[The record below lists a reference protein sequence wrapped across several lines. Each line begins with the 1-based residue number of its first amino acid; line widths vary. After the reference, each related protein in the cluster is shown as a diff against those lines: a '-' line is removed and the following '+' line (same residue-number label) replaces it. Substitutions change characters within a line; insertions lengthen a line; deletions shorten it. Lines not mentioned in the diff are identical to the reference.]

1 MGAVRGRGRHQ
12 RRRPLAGLAAVLLVL
27 GLPALARGVPA
38 PAGVGAAA
46 VPGPVTGFDVHGDTV
61 TIEALPAK
69 LQVVF
74 HADDLFRI
82 WMAPDGHF
90 TDPANT
96 PPERS
101 GAPGA
106 NIVVKTDYE
115 GVTPRATD
123 EGLYHLLATPAM
135 ALRVYKANLR
145 FALYKADNR
154 TLIWEEL
161 AGPTW
166 DGRQTTQVLSRGPQE
181 QFFGGGMQNGR
192 FSHREQ
198 TIQVAVSYNWD
209 DGGHPNSA
217 PFYVSTAGYGVL
229 RNTLAPGSYS
239 FTAPVLTSHEEQRF
253 DAYYFVGDLKQVI
266 NRYTELTGRPFMP
279 PIYGLE
285 MGDADCYL
293 HSARHG
299 EIHTLDSLKVADEY
313 LQHDVPLGWMLV
325 NDGYGCGYEFLDQ
338 VSAGLQARNMQ
349 LGLWTS
355 TGLGSHAAEVR
366 AGVRVRK
373 LDIGWVGPGYRH
385 ALSGCEEAYQ
395 GMERDT
401 DIRGFVWLPEG
412 WAGSQRCGV
421 HWSGDQKGNWENIRF
436 QIPTYAGSTMSGQ
449 AYTTSDVDGIFDGS
463 AQTYL
468 RDLQWKTFLPVGIA
482 MNGWSVRHK
491 RPWRDGEPFTSANRN
506 WFHLRERLLPYQY
519 TYAAQAHRTGI
530 GPVRPLVLE
539 YPDDP
544 KTWGDAVKYEFL
556 SGEAFLV
563 APVYSDTTV
572 RNGIYLPRG
581 QWTDYWSG
589 QVHTGPLMLDGY
601 HAPPDRLPLFV
612 KAGSIIPMW
621 PESTRSWRTRDRTQL
636 DLDIYPVIS
645 GGAPGPPGAAG
656 SFTLYEDDGV
666 SRGYARGEFAEQTF
680 TVSPTDAG
688 ITVGIGPSVGSYTG
702 KVDSRRYRLTVHDH
716 GSTTQVVAGG
726 TVLPRYDDPAA
737 YAAATTGWYRDPARA
752 GITDVKVPALP
763 AGEALT
769 VEFTR

>member
-1 MGAVRGRGRHQ
+1 MRSSRGRRQHHRWAVLVAVLMIGGLPAMARGGTPRLTGPGRVTGFAVRGNTVAIDAVGGR
-12 RRRPLAGLAAVLLVL
+12 
-27 GLPALARGVPA
+27 
-38 PAGVGAAA
+38 
-46 VPGPVTGFDVHGDTV
+46 F
-61 TIEALPAK
+61 
-69 LQVVF
+69 QVVF
-74 HADDLFRI
+74 YTDDLFRI
-82 WMAPDGHF
+82 WMAPDGTF

-96 PPERS
+96 PPERD

-106 NIVVKTDYE
+106 NVVVKHDYP

-123 EGLYHLLATPAM
+123 EGLYHVVRTRSL
-135 ALRVYKANLR
+135 ALRVYKPDLR
-145 FALYKADNR
+145 FALYRADNH

-161 AGPTW
+161 VGPTW
-166 DGRQTTQVLSRGPQE
+166 DGRQTTQVLARAPAE

-192 FSHREQ
+192 FSHRDQ
-198 TIQVAVSYNWD
+198 TIKVAVSYDWD

-239 FTAPVLTSHEEQRF
+239 FAAPVMTSHEEHRF
-253 DAYYFVGDLKQVI
+253 DAYYFVGDLKTVI
-266 NRYTELTGRPFMP
+266 DRYTELTGRPFMP

-293 HSARHG
+293 HSPRHG
-299 EIHTLDSLKVADEY
+299 EIHTLDSLAVADDY
-313 LQHDVPLGWMLV
+313 VHHDIPLGWMLV

-338 VSAGLQARNMQ
+338 VATGLESRNMQ

-366 AGVRVRK
+366 AGARVRK
-373 LDIGWVGPGYRH
+373 LDIGWVGPGYRA
-385 ALSGCEEAYQ
+385 ALSACEEAYN

-401 DIRGFVWLPEG
+401 DTRGFVWLPEG

-421 HWSGDQKGNWENIRF
+421 HWSGDQKGNWDTIRW

-449 AYTTSDVDGIFDGS
+449 AYTTSDLDGIFDGS
-463 AQTYL
+463 PQTYL
-468 RDLQWKTFLPVGIA
+468 RDLQWKTFLPTVMA

-506 WFHLRERLLPYQY
+506 WLLLRERLLPYQY
-519 TYAAQAHRTGI
+519 TYAARAHRTGV
-530 GPVRPLVLE
+530 GAVRPLVLE

-572 RNGIYLPRG
+572 RDGIYLPRG

-589 QVHTGPLMLDGY
+589 QTYAGPLTLSGY
-601 HAPPDRLPLFV
+601 HAPPERLPLFV
-612 KAGSIIPMW
+612 KGGSVIPMW
-621 PESTRSWRTRDRTQL
+621 PEGTRSWRTRDRSRL
-636 DLDIYPVIS
+636 DLDVYP
-645 GGAPGPPGAAG
+645 GDDG

-666 SRGYARGEFAEQTF
+666 SRGYTRGEYAEQTF
-680 TVSPTDAG
+680 TVTPGPTG
-688 ITVGIGPSVGSYTG
+688 VTVAIGPSIGSYAG
-702 KVDSRRYRLTVHDH
+702 KADRRSYRLTVHDP
-716 GSTTQVVAGG
+716 GLTAQVLDGD

-737 YAAATTGWYRDPARA
+737 YAAATTGWYRDPSRA
-752 GITDVKVPALP
+752 GITDIKLP
-763 AGEALT
+763 PLDAATSGTVTLT
-769 VEFTR
+769 H

>member
-1 MGAVRGRGRHQ
+1 M
-12 RRRPLAGLAAVLLVL
+12 
-27 GLPALARGVPA
+27 A
-38 PAGVGAAA
+38 PVA
-46 VPGPVTGFDVHGDTV
+46 GPVTGFEVQGDTV
-61 TIEALPAK
+61 AIDALPARVR
-69 LQVVF
+69 VVF
-74 HADDLFRI
+74 HADDVFRI
-82 WMAPDGHF
+82 WMAPDGKF
-90 TDPANT
+90 TDPANS
-96 PPERS
+96 PPERD
-101 GAPGA
+101 GAPGSPV
-106 NIVVKTDYE
+106 VVKHDYP
-115 GVTPRATD
+115 GVVPDVSDAGT
-123 EGLYHLLATPAM
+123 YHLLTTRAL

-145 FALYKADNR
+145 FGLYRPDNR
-154 TLIWEEL
+154 TVIWEEL
-161 AGPTW
+161 AGPTF
-166 DGRQTTQVLSRGPQE
+166 DGRQTTQVLTRGPEE

-198 TIQVAVSYNWD
+198 TIKVAVSYDWD

-229 RNTLAPGSYS
+229 RNTLAPGSYAFS
-239 FTAPVLTSHEEQRF
+239 APVLTSHEEQRF
-253 DAYYFVGDLKQVI
+253 DAYYFVGDLKGVI
-266 NRYTELTGRPFMP
+266 DRYTELTGRPFMP

-293 HSARHG
+293 HSPRHG
-299 EIHTLDSLKVADEY
+299 EIHTLDSLAVADDY
-313 LQHDVPLGWMLV
+313 LKHDIPLGWMLV

-338 VSAGLQARNMQ
+338 VAAGLDARSMQ

-373 LDIGWVGPGYRH
+373 LDIGWVGPGYRA
-385 ALSGCEEAYQ
+385 ALSACEEAYR

-421 HWSGDQKGNWENIRF
+421 HWSGDQKGNWETIRW

-449 AYTTSDVDGIFDGS
+449 AYTTSDVDGIFEGS

-468 RDLQWKTFLPVGIA
+468 RDLQWKTFLPTGMA

-491 RPWRDGEPFTSANRN
+491 RPWRDGEPFTSANRS
-506 WFHLRERLLPYQY
+506 WFLLRERLLPYQY
-519 TYAAQAHRTGI
+519 TYAARAHRTGV

-544 KTWGDAVKYEFL
+544 KTWGEAVKYEFL

-572 RNGIYLPRG
+572 RNDIYLPRG
-581 QWTDYWSG
+581 TWTDYWSG
-589 QVHTGPLMLDGY
+589 QIYVGPLTLNGY

-612 KAGSIIPMW
+612 RGGSIVPMW
-621 PESTRSWRTRDRTQL
+621 PDGTRSWRTRDRSRL
-636 DLDIYPVIS
+636 DLDVYP
-645 GGAPGPPGAAG
+645 AAAG

-666 SRGYARGEFAEQTF
+666 SRGYARGEYAEQTF
-680 TVSPTDAG
+680 SVSPSATG
-688 ITVGIGPSVGSYTG
+688 ITVGIGPSVGSYAG
-702 KVDSRRYRLTVHDH
+702 KVDRRQYRLTVHDL
-716 GSTTQVVAGG
+716 GRTTGVAVGD
-726 TVLPRYDDPAA
+726 TVLPRYDDQAA

-752 GITDVKVPALP
+752 GITDIKLP
-763 AGEALT
+763 PLAADAAATVTLT
-769 VEFTR
+769 R

>member
-1 MGAVRGRGRHQ
+1 MGPERGPRRRGRQ
-12 RRRPLAGLAAVLLVL
+12 RWLAALAAGLVLA
-27 GLPALARGVPA
+27 GLPALASTTLP
-38 PAGVGAAA
+38 GA
-46 VPGPVTGFDVHGDTV
+46 VTPGAVTGFEARGNTV
-61 TIEALPAK
+61 FITAVQAR

-74 HADDLFRI
+74 LTDDLFRI
-82 WMAPDGHF
+82 WLAPDGTF

-96 PPERS
+96 PPERE
-101 GAPGA
+101 GAPAA
-106 NIVVKTDYE
+106 NVVVKTDYP
-115 GVTPRATD
+115 GVTPRVSDA
-123 EGLYHLLATPAM
+123 GAYRLLTTRAL
-135 ALRVYKANLR
+135 ALRVYTASLR
-145 FALYKADNR
+145 FALYHPDNR

-192 FSHREQ
+192 FSHRDQ
-198 TIQVAVSYNWD
+198 TIKVAVSYDWD

-229 RNTLAPGSYS
+229 RNTLAPGSYT
-239 FTAPVLTSHEEQRF
+239 FGAPVLTSHEEQRF
-253 DAYYFVGDLKQVI
+253 DAYYFVGDLKGVI
-266 NRYTELTGRPFMP
+266 DRYTELTGRPFMP

-293 HSARHG
+293 HSPRHG
-299 EIHTLDSLKVADEY
+299 EIHTLDSLTVADQY
-313 LQHDVPLGWMLV
+313 VKHDIPLGWMLV

-338 VSAGLQARNMQ
+338 VAAGLDARNMQ

-355 TGLGSHAAEVR
+355 TGLGSHAAEVK

-373 LDIGWVGPGYRH
+373 LDIGWVGPGYRV
-385 ALSGCEEAYQ
+385 ALSACDEAHK

-421 HWSGDQKGNWENIRF
+421 HWSGDQKGNWENIRW

-468 RDLQWKTFLPVGIA
+468 RDLQWKTFLPVGMA

-491 RPWRDGEPFTSANRN
+491 RPWRDGEPFTSANRS
-506 WFHLRERLLPYQY
+506 WFLLRERLVPYQY
-519 TYAAQAHRTGI
+519 TYAARAHRTGV
-530 GPVRPLVLE
+530 GAVRPLVLE

-544 KTWGDAVKYEFL
+544 QTWGEAVKYQFL

-563 APVYSDTTV
+563 APVYADTTV

-581 QWTDYWSG
+581 TWTDYWTG
-589 QVHTGPLMLDGY
+589 QVYVGPLTLNGY

-612 KAGSIIPMW
+612 KGGSIVPMW
-621 PESTRSWRTRDRTQL
+621 PDGTRSWRTRDRGQL
-636 DLDIYPVIS
+636 DLDIYPAEA
-645 GGAPGPPGAAG
+645 GA
-656 SFTLYEDDGV
+656 FTLYEDDGV
-666 SRGYARGEFAEQTF
+666 SRGYARGEYAEQTF
-680 TVSPTDAG
+680 SVGPAG
-688 ITVGIGPSVGSYTG
+688 TGLAIDIGPSVGRYDG
-702 KVDSRRYRLTVHDH
+702 KVESRRYRLTVHDL
-716 GSTTQVVAGG
+716 GLTTQVVAGDA
-726 TVLPRYDDPAA
+726 VLARYDDKAA
-737 YAAATTGWYRDPARA
+737 YDAAGSGWYRDPSRA
-752 GITDVKVPALP
+752 GITDIKLPAL
-763 AGEALT
+763 AADASAT
-769 VEFTR
+769 VTLSR

>member
-1 MGAVRGRGRHQ
+1 MGLWRGWRQ
-12 RRRPLAGLAAVLLVL
+12 RRRWAVPAALLVVV
-27 GLPALARGVPA
+27 GLPALAPSAA
-38 PAGVGAAA
+38 PAVT
-46 VPGPVTGFDVHGDTV
+46 VIPGPVTGFDVQGNTV

-82 WMAPDGHF
+82 WMAPDGNF

-96 PPERS
+96 PPERA

-106 NIVVKTDYE
+106 NVVVKSDYP
-115 GVTPRATD
+115 GVTPKATD
-123 EGLYHLLATPAM
+123 EGPYHLLATPAL

-145 FALYKADNR
+145 FALYQADNR

-161 AGPTW
+161 VGPTW

-198 TIQVAVSYNWD
+198 TIKVAVSYNWD
-209 DGGHPNSA
+209 DGGNPNSA

-229 RNTLAPGSYS
+229 RNTLAPGSYA

-299 EIHTLDSLKVADEY
+299 EIRTLDSLKVADEY
-313 LQHDVPLGWMLV
+313 LKHDVPLGWMLV

-338 VSAGLQARNMQ
+338 VAAGLDARNMQ

-373 LDIGWVGPGYRH
+373 LDIGWVGPGYRA
-385 ALSGCEEAYQ
+385 ALSACEEAYK
-395 GMERDT
+395 GMERET

-421 HWSGDQKGNWENIRF
+421 HWSGDQKGNWETIRW

-468 RDLQWKTFLPVGIA
+468 RDLQWKTFLPTGIA

-491 RPWRDGEPFTSANRN
+491 RPWRDGEPFTSANRS

-519 TYAAQAHRTGI
+519 TYAAQAHRTGV

-544 KTWGDAVKYEFL
+544 KTWGDAAKYEFL

-572 RNGIYLPRG
+572 RDGIYLPRG

-589 QVHTGPLMLDGY
+589 QVYTGPLTIDGY

-612 KAGSIIPMW
+612 KAGSIVPMW
-621 PESTRSWRTRDRTQL
+621 PEGTRSWRTRDRGRL
-636 DLDIYPVIS
+636 DLDVYPGV
-645 GGAPGPPGAAG
+645 AG

-688 ITVGIGPSVGSYTG
+688 ITVGIGPSVGRYAG
-702 KVDSRRYRLTVHDH
+702 KADSRVYRLTVHDL
-716 GSTTQVVAGG
+716 GQTARVAVGD
-726 TVLPRYDDPAA
+726 TVLTRYDDPAA

-752 GITDVKVPALP
+752 GVTDIKLPAL
-763 AGEALT
+763 AAEGSATVTLT
-769 VEFTR
+769 R

>member
-1 MGAVRGRGRHQ
+1 MGLWRGRRQH
-12 RRRPLAGLAAVLLVL
+12 RRFVALAAGLVIL
-27 GLPALARGVPA
+27 GLPALARGDQVRA
-38 PAGVGAAA
+38 VG
-46 VPGPVTGFDVHGDTV
+46 PGPVTDFEVRGDTV
-61 TIEALPAK
+61 EIAALPTARA
-69 LQVVF
+69 QVVF
-74 HADDLFRI
+74 HTDDLFRI
-82 WMAPDGHF
+82 QVAPDGAF

-96 PPERS
+96 PPERD
-101 GAPGA
+101 GAPAA
-106 NIVVKTDYE
+106 NVVAKRDWP
-115 GVTPRATD
+115 GVTPQATD
-123 EGLYHLLATPAM
+123 AGAYHLLTTRSL

-161 AGPTW
+161 VGPAW
-166 DGRQTTQVLSRGPQE
+166 DGRQTTQVLSRGTDE

-198 TIQVAVSYNWD
+198 TIKVAVSYNWD

-313 LQHDVPLGWMLV
+313 RQHDIPLGWMLV

-338 VSAGLQARNMQ
+338 VAAGLDARNMQ

-421 HWSGDQKGNWENIRF
+421 HWSGDQKGNWETIRW

-468 RDLQWKTFLPVGIA
+468 RDLQWKTFLPTGIA

-491 RPWRDGEPFTSANRN
+491 RPWRDGEPFTSANRG

-519 TYAAQAHRTGI
+519 TYAAQAHRTGV

-572 RNGIYLPRG
+572 RNDIYLPRG

-589 QVHTGPLMLDGY
+589 QIYTGPLTINGY

-612 KAGSIIPMW
+612 KAGSIVPMW
-621 PESTRSWRTRDRTQL
+621 PEGTRSWRTRDRGRL
-636 DLDIYPVIS
+636 DLDIYP
-645 GGAPGPPGAAG
+645 GAPGT
-656 SFTLYEDDGV
+656 FTLYEDDGV

-688 ITVGIGPSVGSYTG
+688 IRVGIGPSVGRYAG
-702 KVDSRRYRLTVHDH
+702 KIDSRVYRLTVHDL
-716 GSTTQVVAGG
+716 GQTTRVAFGD

-737 YAAATTGWYRDPARA
+737 YAAAGTGWYRDPARA
-752 GITDVKVPALP
+752 GVTDIKLPAL
-763 AGEALT
+763 AADGSATVTLT
-769 VEFTR
+769 R

>member
-1 MGAVRGRGRHQ
+1 VA
-12 RRRPLAGLAAVLLVL
+12 LLVVV
-27 GLPALARGVPA
+27 GLPALAEGAPPA
-38 PAGVGAAA
+38 VTA
-46 VPGPVTGFDVHGDTV
+46 VPGPVTGFDVQGNTV
-61 TIEALPAK
+61 SIEARPAR

-74 HADDLFRI
+74 HTDDLFRI
-82 WMAPDGHF
+82 WMTPDGKF

-96 PPERS
+96 PPERN
-101 GAPGA
+101 GAPSA
-106 NIVVKTDYE
+106 NVVVKTDYA
-115 GVTPRATD
+115 GVTPEATD
-123 EGLYHLLATPAM
+123 EGLYHLLRTHSL

-166 DGRQTTQVLSRGPQE
+166 DGRQTTQVLSRGADE

-198 TIQVAVSYNWD
+198 TIKVAVSYNWD

-229 RNTLAPGSYS
+229 RNTLAPGSYA
-239 FTAPVLTSHEEQRF
+239 FTVPVLTSHEEQRF
-253 DAYYFVGDLKQVI
+253 DAYYFVGDLKGVI

-313 LQHDVPLGWMLV
+313 RNHDIPLGWMLV

-338 VSAGLQARNMQ
+338 VAAGLDARNMQ

-373 LDIGWVGPGYRH
+373 LDIGWVGPGYRA
-385 ALSGCEEAYQ
+385 ALSACEEAYQ
-395 GMERDT
+395 GMERET

-421 HWSGDQKGNWENIRF
+421 HWSGDQKGNWETIRW

-463 AQTYL
+463 TQTYL
-468 RDLQWKTFLPVGIA
+468 RDLQWKTFLPTGIA

-491 RPWRDGEPFTSANRN
+491 RPWRDGEPFTSANRS

-519 TYAAQAHRTGI
+519 TYAAQAHRTGV

-572 RNGIYLPRG
+572 RNDVYLPRG

-589 QVHTGPLMLDGY
+589 QIYTGPLTINGY

-612 KAGSIIPMW
+612 KAGSIVPMW
-621 PESTRSWRTRDRTQL
+621 PEGTRSWRTRDRGRL
-636 DLDIYPVIS
+636 DLDVY
-645 GGAPGPPGAAG
+645 PGAVG

-680 TVSPTDAG
+680 TVSPTGAG
-688 ITVGIGPSVGSYTG
+688 LTVGIGPSVGRYTG
-702 KVDSRRYRLTVHDH
+702 KVDSRVYRLTVHDL
-716 GSTTQVVAGG
+716 GQTTRVAVGD

-737 YAAATTGWYRDPARA
+737 YAAAGAGWYRDPARA
-752 GITDVKVPALP
+752 GITDVKLPAL
-763 AGEALT
+763 AAEGSAVVTLT
-769 VEFTR
+769 R

>member
-1 MGAVRGRGRHQ
+1 MGLWRGRRQ
-12 RRRPLAGLAAVLLVL
+12 RRRWAGLAALLVVV
-27 GLPALARGVPA
+27 GLPALAPSA
-38 PAGVGAAA
+38 PAATA
-46 VPGPVTGFDVHGDTV
+46 VPGPVTGFDVRGNTV
-61 TIEALPAK
+61 SIEALPAR

-82 WMAPDGHF
+82 WMAPDGNF

-96 PPERS
+96 PPERA
-101 GAPGA
+101 GAPGS
-106 NIVVKTDYE
+106 NVVVKTDYP
-115 GVTPRATD
+115 GVAPRATD
-123 EGLYHLLATPAM
+123 EGTYHLLATPAL

-145 FALYKADNR
+145 FALYRADNR
-154 TLIWEEL
+154 TVIWEEL
-161 AGPTW
+161 VGPTW
-166 DGRQTTQVLSRGPQE
+166 DGRQTTQVLSRGPKE

-192 FSHREQ
+192 FSHRDQ
-198 TIQVAVSYNWD
+198 TIKVAVSYDWD

-253 DAYYFVGDLKQVI
+253 DAYYFVGELKRVI
-266 NRYTELTGRPFMP
+266 GRYTELTGRPFMP

-293 HSARHG
+293 HSTRHG
-299 EIHTLDSLKVADEY
+299 EIHTLDSLKVADDY
-313 LQHDVPLGWMLV
+313 VKHDIPLGWMLV

-338 VSAGLQARNMQ
+338 VAAGLDARNMQ

-373 LDIGWVGPGYRH
+373 LDIAWVAPGYRA
-385 ALSGCEEAYQ
+385 ALSACEAAYR
-395 GMERDT
+395 GMERET

-421 HWSGDQKGNWENIRF
+421 HWSGDQKGNWETIRW

-449 AYTTSDVDGIFDGS
+449 AYTTGDVDGIFDGS

-468 RDLQWKTFLPVGIA
+468 RDLQWKTFLPVGMA

-491 RPWRDGEPFTSANRN
+491 RPWRDGEPFTSANRS

-519 TYAAQAHRTGI
+519 TYAAQAHRTGV

-544 KTWGDAVKYEFL
+544 MTWGDAVKYEFL

-563 APVYSDTTV
+563 APVYADTTV

-589 QVHTGPLMLDGY
+589 QTHTGPLTLNGY
-601 HAPPDRLPLFV
+601 HAPPDKLPLFV

-621 PESTRSWRTRDRTQL
+621 PEGTRSWRTRDRGQL
-636 DLDIYPVIS
+636 DLDIYP
-645 GGAPGPPGAAG
+645 GPAS

-680 TVSPTDAG
+680 TVSPTEGG
-688 ITVGIGPSVGSYTG
+688 ITVGLGPSVGSYAG
-702 KVDSRRYRLTVHDH
+702 KVDSRRYRLTVHDL
-716 GSTTQVVAGG
+716 GQTTRVAVGDA
-726 TVLPRYDDPAA
+726 VLPRYDDPAA
-737 YAAATTGWYRDPARA
+737 YAAAGTGWYRDPARA
-752 GITDVKVPALP
+752 GITDIKLP
-763 AGEALT
+763 SLAADAAAT
-769 VEFTR
+769 VTLSR

>member
-1 MGAVRGRGRHQ
+1 MGVWRGRRQH
-12 RRRPLAGLAAVLLVL
+12 RRWALPAALLVVV
-27 GLPALARGVPA
+27 GLPALARGALPG
-38 PAGVGAAA
+38 PTAA
-46 VPGPVTGFDVHGDTV
+46 PGPVTGFDVSGNTV
-61 TIEALPAK
+61 SIEALPAR

-74 HADDLFRI
+74 HTDDLFRI
-82 WMAPDGHF
+82 WMTSDGNF

-96 PPERS
+96 PPERN
-101 GAPGA
+101 GAPDA
-106 NIVVKTDYE
+106 NVVVKTDYA
-115 GVTPRATD
+115 GVSPRATD
-123 EGLYHLLATPAM
+123 EGVYHLLATRSL

-161 AGPTW
+161 VGPTW
-166 DGRQTTQVLSRGPQE
+166 DGRQTTQVLSRGADE

-198 TIQVAVSYNWD
+198 TIKVAVSYNWD

-229 RNTLAPGSYS
+229 RNTLAPGSYA
-239 FTAPVLTSHEEQRF
+239 FTAPVLTSHEELRF

-313 LQHDVPLGWMLV
+313 LKHDVPLGWMLV

-338 VSAGLQARNMQ
+338 VAAGLDARNMQ

-355 TGLGSHAAEVR
+355 TGLGSHTAEVR

-373 LDIGWVGPGYRH
+373 LDIGWVGPGYRA
-385 ALSGCEEAYQ
+385 ALSACEEAYK
-395 GMERDT
+395 GMERET
-401 DIRGFVWLPEG
+401 DIRGLVWLPEG

-421 HWSGDQKGNWENIRF
+421 HWSGDQKGNWETIRW

-468 RDLQWKTFLPVGIA
+468 RDLQWKTFLPAGIA

-491 RPWRDGEPFTSANRN
+491 RPWRDGEPFTSANRS

-519 TYAAQAHRTGI
+519 TYAAQAHRTGV

-589 QVHTGPLMLDGY
+589 RVHTGPLTINGY

-612 KAGSIIPMW
+612 KAGSIVPMW
-621 PESTRSWRTRDRTQL
+621 PEGTRSWRTRDRSRL
-636 DLDIYPVIS
+636 DLDVYPGV
-645 GGAPGPPGAAG
+645 AG

-666 SRGYARGEFAEQTF
+666 SRAYARGEFAEQTF

-688 ITVGIGPSVGSYTG
+688 ITVGIGPSVGRYAG
-702 KVDSRRYRLTVHDH
+702 KADSRVYRLTVHDL
-716 GSTTQVVAGG
+716 GQTARVAVGD
-726 TVLPRYDDPAA
+726 TVLTRYDDPAA

-752 GITDVKVPALP
+752 GVTDIRLPALD
-763 AGEALT
+763 ADGSATVTLT
-769 VEFTR
+769 R

>member
-1 MGAVRGRGRHQ
+1 MGLWRGRRQH
-12 RRRPLAGLAAVLLVL
+12 RRWAVLAALLVVV
-27 GLPALARGVPA
+27 GLPAFARSA
-38 PAGVGAAA
+38 PAVTA
-46 VPGPVTGFDVHGDTV
+46 VPGPVTGFDVRGNTV
-61 TIEALPAK
+61 TIEALPAR

-82 WMAPDGHF
+82 WMAPDGKF

-96 PPERS
+96 PPERA

-106 NIVVKTDYE
+106 NIVVKHDYPGVAPHVTDA
-115 GVTPRATD
+115 GA
-123 EGLYHLLATPAM
+123 YHLLTTRSL

-145 FALYKADNR
+145 FALYRADNR
-154 TLIWEEL
+154 TLIWEEIV
-161 AGPTW
+161 GPTF
-166 DGRQTTQVLSRGPQE
+166 DGRQTTQVLSRGLEE

-192 FSHREQ
+192 FSHRDQ
-198 TIQVAVSYNWD
+198 TIKVAVSYNWD

-239 FTAPVLTSHEEQRF
+239 FSAPVLTGHEEQRL
-253 DAYYFVGDLKQVI
+253 DAYYFVGDLKRVI
-266 NRYTELTGRPFMP
+266 DRYTELTGRPFMP

-293 HSARHG
+293 HSPRHG
-299 EIHTLDSLKVADEY
+299 EIHTLDSLEVADDY
-313 LQHDVPLGWMLV
+313 VKHDIPLGWMLV

-338 VSAGLQARNMQ
+338 VAAGLDARNMQ

-373 LDIGWVGPGYRH
+373 LDIGWVGPGYRA
-385 ALSGCEEAYQ
+385 ALSACEEAYR
-395 GMERDT
+395 GMERET

-421 HWSGDQKGNWENIRF
+421 HWSGDQKGNWETIRW

-449 AYTTSDVDGIFDGS
+449 AFTTSDVDGIFDGS

-468 RDLQWKTFLPVGIA
+468 RDLQWKTFLPTGIA

-491 RPWRDGEPFTSANRN
+491 RPWRDGEPFTSANRS

-544 KTWGDAVKYEFL
+544 MTWGEAVKYEFL

-589 QVHTGPLMLDGY
+589 QTYTGPFTLNGY
-601 HAPPDRLPLFV
+601 HAPPDKLPLFV

-621 PESTRSWRTRDRTQL
+621 PEGTRSWRTRDRSRL
-636 DLDIYPVIS
+636 DLDIY
-645 GGAPGPPGAAG
+645 PGAAG

-666 SRGYARGEFAEQTF
+666 SRGYARGEYAEQTF
-680 TVSPTDAG
+680 TVSPSATAV
-688 ITVGIGPSVGSYTG
+688 TVGIGPSVGSYAG
-702 KVDSRRYRLTVHDH
+702 KVDRRQYRLTVHDL
-716 GSTTQVVAGG
+716 GQTTRVAVGD
-726 TVLPRYDDPAA
+726 TVLTRYDDPAA
-737 YAAATTGWYRDPARA
+737 YAAAGTGWYRDPARA
-752 GITDVKVPALP
+752 GITDIKLP
-763 AGEALT
+763 PLAADASATITLT
-769 VEFTR
+769 R

>member
-1 MGAVRGRGRHQ
+1 MAPERGSRRHRRPRWFVALAGALGAV
-12 RRRPLAGLAAVLLVL
+12 
-27 GLPALARGVPA
+27 GLPALAENA
-38 PAGVGAAA
+38 PAVAPVA
-46 VPGPVTGFDVHGDTV
+46 GPVTGFEVLSNTV
-61 TIEALPAK
+61 AIDASPA
-69 LQVVF
+69 QVRVVF
-74 HADDLFRI
+74 HTDDVFRI
-82 WMAPDGHF
+82 WMAPDGAF
-90 TDPANT
+90 TDPANS
-96 PPERS
+96 PPERD
-101 GAPGA
+101 GAPAA
-106 NIVVKTDYE
+106 NVVVKRDYP
-115 GVTPRATD
+115 GVTPRVTD
-123 EGLYHLLATPAM
+123 EGLYHLLTTRSL

-145 FALYKADNR
+145 FALYQADNR

-161 AGPTW
+161 VGPTW
-166 DGRQTTQVLSRGPQE
+166 DGRQTTQVLARAPEE

-198 TIQVAVSYNWD
+198 TIKVAVSYDWD

-239 FTAPVLTSHEEQRF
+239 FSAPVLTGHEEQRF
-253 DAYYFVGDLKQVI
+253 DAYYFVGDLKRVI
-266 NRYTELTGRPFMP
+266 DRYTELTGRPFMP

-293 HSARHG
+293 HSPRHG

-313 LQHDVPLGWMLV
+313 VKHDIPLGWMLV

-338 VSAGLQARNMQ
+338 VAAGLDARNMQ

-373 LDIGWVGPGYRH
+373 LDIGWVGPGYRA
-385 ALSGCEEAYQ
+385 ALSACEEAYR

-421 HWSGDQKGNWENIRF
+421 HWSGDQKGNWETIRW

-468 RDLQWKTFLPVGIA
+468 RDLQWKTFLPTGMA

-491 RPWRDGEPFTSANRN
+491 RPWRDGEPFTSANRS

-544 KTWGDAVKYEFL
+544 QTWGEAAKYEFL

-563 APVYSDTTV
+563 APVYADTTV

-589 QVHTGPLMLDGY
+589 QVYTGPLTLNGY
-601 HAPPDRLPLFV
+601 HAPPDKLPLFV

-621 PESTRSWRTRDRTQL
+621 PEGTRSWRTRDRSRL
-636 DLDIYPVIS
+636 DLDIYP
-645 GGAPGPPGAAG
+645 GATG

-680 TVSPTDAG
+680 TVAPANG
-688 ITVGIGPSVGSYTG
+688 AITVGIGPSVGSYAG
-702 KVDSRRYRLTVHDH
+702 KVDSRRYRLTVHDL
-716 GSTTQVVAGG
+716 GVTTQVVAGG
-726 TVLPRYDDPAA
+726 SVLPRYDDPSA
-737 YAAATTGWYRDPARA
+737 YAAAGTGWYRDPARA
-752 GITDVKVPALP
+752 GITDVKLP
-763 AGEALT
+763 PLAAEASATVTLT
-769 VEFTR
+769 R

>member
-1 MGAVRGRGRHQ
+1 MGVWRGRRQH
-12 RRRPLAGLAAVLLVL
+12 RRWALLAALLVVV
-27 GLPALARGVPA
+27 GLPALARGTLPG
-38 PAGVGAAA
+38 PTAA
-46 VPGPVTGFDVHGDTV
+46 PGPVTGFDVSGNTAS
-61 TIEALPAK
+61 IEALPAR

-74 HADDLFRI
+74 LTDDLFRI
-82 WMAPDGHF
+82 WMTSDGKF

-96 PPERS
+96 PPERN
-101 GAPGA
+101 GAPAA
-106 NIVVKTDYE
+106 NVVVKTDYA
-115 GVTPRATD
+115 GVAPRATD
-123 EGLYHLLATPAM
+123 EGVYHLLTTRSL

-161 AGPTW
+161 VGPTW
-166 DGRQTTQVLSRGPQE
+166 DGRQTTQVLSRGADE

-192 FSHREQ
+192 FSHRDQ
-198 TIQVAVSYNWD
+198 TIKVAVSYNWD

-229 RNTLAPGSYS
+229 RNTLAPGSYAFS
-239 FTAPVLTSHEEQRF
+239 APVLTSHEEQRF
-253 DAYYFVGDLKQVI
+253 DAFYFVGDLKQVI

-313 LQHDVPLGWMLV
+313 LKHDVPLGWMLV

-338 VSAGLQARNMQ
+338 VAAGLDARNMQ

-373 LDIGWVGPGYRH
+373 LDIGWVGPGYRA
-385 ALSGCEEAYQ
+385 ALSACEEAQ
-395 GMERDT
+395 KGMERET

-421 HWSGDQKGNWENIRF
+421 HWSGDQKGNWETIRW

-468 RDLQWKTFLPVGIA
+468 RDLQWKTFLPTGIA

-491 RPWRDGEPFTSANRN
+491 RPWRDGEPFTSANRS

-519 TYAAQAHRTGI
+519 TYAAQAHRTGV

-589 QVHTGPLMLDGY
+589 QIHTGPLTINGY

-612 KAGSIIPMW
+612 KAGSIVPMW
-621 PESTRSWRTRDRTQL
+621 PEGTRSWRTRDRSRL
-636 DLDIYPVIS
+636 DLDVYP
-645 GGAPGPPGAAG
+645 GTAG

-688 ITVGIGPSVGSYTG
+688 LTVGIGPSMGRYAG
-702 KVDSRRYRLTVHDH
+702 KADSRAYRLTVHDL
-716 GSTTQVVAGG
+716 GQTARVAVGDR
-726 TVLPRYDDPAA
+726 VLTRYDDPAA

-752 GITDVKVPALP
+752 GVTDIKLPAL
-763 AGEALT
+763 ATEGSATVTLT
-769 VEFTR
+769 R